1 MKDLGS
7 DLRLLEIGYVNIL
20 DLALNSCYGK
30 SHFRL

>member
-20 DLALNSCYGK
+20 DLALNSSYGK